1 MNKLKQCLSLFL
13 SIAIL
18 LTVAFSTT
26 VYAVNNFEISLTESV
41 GAPAEEVSLNIV
53 LKGNPGFNALNIA
66 LSYNDEYFQ
75 LKNIENKVS
84 SLYMS
89 KGSSIVWDGAE
100 NHAEDGVLATVTFA
114 IADNAPAG
122 EYEIKLI
129 FWGASNEDFEEVSA
143 NAISG
148 KITVTCPHANTTNVP
163 EDPADCD
170 EGGYTAG
177 VWCNDCE
184 TYIGGHEPIS
194 ATGNHTDAD
203 GKWESDEVNHFRTC
217 DCGHIF
223 DTDTHSGGTA
233 SCKEKAKCSVCGTEY
248 GQLNAANHAGGT
260 TTVNASEP
268 NHKTQQAGYTGDTK
282 CLGCGEIIAYGQPIE
297 PGAHTPADVWSN
309 DETHHWKECNVV
321 GCGVVIDGSKATH
334 TSTGTNVATCQK
346 QAVCD
351 VCGVSYGTVASHN
364 YTAEEKKQ
372 DALKTAGNCR
382 DHAVYYYS
390 CSVCGL
396 VENDDSHTFLG
407 DKVATSHIGGT
418 TVVNASEANHKTQTN
433 GYTGDTKCLGCNEII
448 AYGQAIPA
456 GAHTPASNWTTD
468 GTYHWKV
475 CTVADCGIV
484 TEGTKAAHTATG
496 TNVATCKTQAI
507 CDVCETAHGSL
518 NASNHAGGTTIVNA
532 AESDHKTQTAG
543 YTGDTKCLGCGEIIN
558 YGQPIEPGAHTPAD
572 IWSNDETHHWKECN
586 VVGCGVV
593 IDGSKATHTSTG
605 ANVATCQ
612 KQAVCDVCGVS
623 YGSVAEHNYTAEDK
637 KQTALKTEGNCRDNA
652 VYYYSCSVCGLVE
665 NNDNHTFLGDKVAT
679 THVGGTTTVNAS
691 VADHKTQTNGY
702 TGDTKCLGCNE
713 IIAYGQAIPAGAHNP
728 AIAWTTDETHHWKE
742 CTVVGCGVVIDGS
755 KAAHASTGANVAT
768 CQKQAVCDICGVSYG
783 AVADHDFANTLSK
796 DASGHWYACQTAGC
810 TGKDGFAQHTPDH
823 DGGATEDYAI
833 KCTVCL
839 YEIEAQLGHTHVF
852 NKEVVDI
859 RYEASK
865 ASCSAAATYYFS
877 CKCGEKG
884 TATFSYGEP
893 NEHTEGISWKSDE
906 THHWKECSIV
916 GCGVVIDGSKAA
928 HTSTGAN
935 VATCQ
940 KQAICDICDVS
951 YGTVADHDFADT
963 LSKDATGHWY
973 ACQTTGCTEK
983 NGFVQHTPD
992 HDGGATEEYPIKCT
1006 VCQYEIEAQ
1015 LGHTHVFDKEVAE
1028 DQYLAGKA
1036 NCTDP
1041 AKYYKSCKCG
1051 EKGTETFTSGEKLG
1065 HTEGTAWE
1073 KDATGH
1079 WHTCTVAGCGVM
1091 IDTSKAEHT
1100 PDREAATETDPIK
1113 CSVCGYEIAPVM
1125 THTHMHSSEWKSDK
1139 DNHWNECVCGDK
1151 ANTAAHK
1158 DENTDGKCD
1167 TCEYV
1172 VSVPDNDNPQTGDNS
1187 MISLWIILLCISGL
1201 GIVVTTVCRK
1211 KRMF

>member
-18 LTVAFSTT
+18 LTVAFSTM

-41 GAPAEEVSLNIV
+41 GALAEEVSLNIV

-75 LKNIENKVS
+75 LMNIENKVS

-163 EDPADCD
+163 EDPADCN

-184 TYIGGHEPIS
+184 TYISGHEPIP

-203 GKWESDEVNHFRTC
+203 GQWESDEVNHFRTC
-217 DCGHIF
+217 ACSHIF
-223 DTDTHSGGTA
+223 DTATHNGGTA
-233 SCKEKAKCSVCGTEY
+233 TCKEKAKCSVCGAQY

-297 PGAHTPADVWSN
+297 PGAHIPADV
-309 DETHHWKECNVV
+309 
-321 GCGVVIDGSKATH
+321 
-334 TSTGTNVATCQK
+334 
-346 QAVCD
+346 
-351 VCGVSYGTVASHN
+351 
-364 YTAEEKKQ
+364 
-372 DALKTAGNCR
+372 
-382 DHAVYYYS
+382 
-390 CSVCGL
+390 
-396 VENDDSHTFLG
+396 
-407 DKVATSHIGGT
+407 
-418 TVVNASEANHKTQTN
+418 
-433 GYTGDTKCLGCNEII
+433 
-448 AYGQAIPA
+448 
-456 GAHTPASNWTTD
+456 
-468 GTYHWKV
+468 
-475 CTVADCGIV
+475 
-484 TEGTKAAHTATG
+484 
-496 TNVATCKTQAI
+496 
-507 CDVCETAHGSL
+507 
-518 NASNHAGGTTIVNA
+518 
-532 AESDHKTQTAG
+532 
-543 YTGDTKCLGCGEIIN
+543 
-558 YGQPIEPGAHTPAD
+558 
-572 IWSNDETHHWKECN
+572 WSNDETHHWKECN

-637 KQTALKTEGNCRDNA
+637 KQTALKTEGNCRDHS

-665 NNDNHTFLGDKVAT
+665 NDDNHTFLGDKVAAS
-679 THVGGTTTVNAS
+679 HIGGTTVINAS
-691 VADHKTQTNGY
+691 EADHKTQTDGY
-702 TGDTKCLGCNE
+702 TGDTKCLGCGV
-713 IIAYGQAIPAGAHNP
+713 ITAYGQAISAGAHNP
-728 AIAWTTDETHHWKE
+728 ANAWTTDGTHHWKE

-783 AVADHDFANTLSK
+783 NVAEHDFANTLSK
-796 DASGHWYACQTAGC
+796 DASGHWYACQT
-810 TGKDGFAQHTPDH
+810 
-823 DGGATEDYAI
+823 
-833 KCTVCL
+833 
-839 YEIEAQLGHTHVF
+839 
-852 NKEVVDI
+852 
-859 RYEASK
+859 
-865 ASCSAAATYYFS
+865 
-877 CKCGEKG
+877 
-884 TATFSYGEP
+884 
-893 NEHTEGISWKSDE
+893 
-906 THHWKECSIV
+906 
-916 GCGVVIDGSKAA
+916 
-928 HTSTGAN
+928 
-935 VATCQ
+935 
-940 KQAICDICDVS
+940 
-951 YGTVADHDFADT
+951 
-963 LSKDATGHWY
+963 
-973 ACQTTGCTEK
+973 TGCTEK
-983 NGFVQHTPD
+983 DGFAPHTPD

-1015 LGHTHVFDKEVAE
+1015 LGHTHVFNKEVVDTRYEASKSSCSAAATYYYSCKCGEKGTTTFSYGEPNEHTEGTFWKSDETHHWKECSVVGCGVVIDGSKAAHTSTGANVATCQKQAVCDICGVSYGTVADHNFATTLSIDATGHWYDCKTTGCTEKNEFAQHTPDHNGGATEEYAVKCSICLFEIEAQLGHTHVFDKEIAE
-1028 DQYLAGKA
+1028 DQYLASKA
-1036 NCTDP
+1036 SCTDP

-1079 WHTCTVAGCGVM
+1079 WHTCTVAGCGVI

-1100 PDREAATETDPIK
+1100 PDREAATETDSIK
-1113 CSVCGYEIAPVM
+1113 CSVCGYEIAPVL
-1125 THTHMHSSEWKSDK
+1125 THTHAHSSEWKSDK
-1139 DNHWNECVCGDK
+1139 DNHWNECACGDK
-1151 ANTAAHK
+1151 ANTAAHT

-1172 VSVPDNDNPQTGDNS
+1172 VSVPDNDNPLTGDNS
-1187 MISLWIILLCISGL
+1187 MISLWIILLCVSGL
-1201 GIVVTTVCRK
+1201 VIVVITVFRK

>member
-1 MNKLKQCLSLFL
+1 MKRLF
-13 SIAIL
+13 AL
-18 LTVAFSTT
+18 LICFALLLPLCTNTT
-26 VYAVNNFEISLTESV
+26 MVFASGTPEIVCESV
-41 GAPAEEVSLNIV
+41 TSEAGKQITVTVSVVN
-53 LKGNPGFNALNIA
+53 NPGFSYLEMTPTYSDELTFVKVKNGELISDFTKGKQYVWIA
-66 LSYNDEYFQ
+66 DED
-75 LKNIENKVS
+75 VT
-84 SLYMS
+84 
-89 KGSSIVWDGAE
+89 
-100 NHAEDGVLATVTFA
+100 EDGLLLTFTFDIAATVPT
-114 IADNAPAG
+114 G
-122 EYEIKLI
+122 EYSVG
-129 FWGASNEDFEEVSA
+129 FVVRMCGNYDEEPVSFTVR
-143 NAISG
+143 NAV
-148 KITVTCPHANTTNVP
+148 ITVTCPHTDTKNVP
-163 EDPADCD
+163 EVPADCD

-184 TYIGGHEPIS
+184 TYISGHEPIP

-203 GKWESDEVNHFRTC
+203 GQWESNEVNHFRTC
-217 DCGHIF
+217 ACGHFF
-223 DTDTHSGGTA
+223 DTAAHGGGTA
-233 SCKEKAKCSVCGTEY
+233 TCKEKAQCSVCGTEY
-248 GQLNAANHAGGT
+248 GQLNAANHSGGT

-334 TSTGTNVATCQK
+334 TSTGANVATCQK

-396 VENDDSHTFLG
+396 VESDDSHTFLG
-407 DKVATSHIGGT
+407 DKVTTTHVGGT
-418 TVVNASEANHKTQTN
+418 TTVNASVADHKTQTN

-475 CTVADCGIV
+475 CTVANCGIV
-484 TEGTKAAHTATG
+484 INSTKAEHVATG
-496 TNVATCKTQAI
+496 VNIATCKTQAI
-507 CDVCETAHGSL
+507 CDVCGTAHGAL
-518 NASNHAGGTTIVNA
+518 NAENHTGGTTIVNA
-532 AESDHKTQTAG
+532 SEPNHKAQTDG

-593 IDGSKATHTSTG
+593 IDVSKAPHTSDKPE
-605 ANVATCQ
+605 NKATCQ
-612 KQAVCDVCGVS
+612 KKAVCDVCGVS
-623 YGSVAEHNYTAEDK
+623 YGAVADHDYSAADK
-637 KQTALKTEGNCRDNA
+637 KEGALKAEGNCRDNA
-652 VYYYSCSVCGLVE
+652 AYYYSCSVCGLVE
-665 NNDNHTFLGDKVAT
+665 NNDNHTFLGDKVASS
-679 THVGGTTTVNAS
+679 HIGGTTIVNAS
-691 VADHKTQTNGY
+691 EADHKTQVDGY
-702 TGDTKCLGCNE
+702 TGDTKCLGCGE
-713 IIAYGQAIPAGAHNP
+713 ITAYGQAIPAGAHAP
-728 AIAWTTDETHHWKE
+728 ASNWSTNGTHHWKE

-755 KAAHASTGANVAT
+755 KAAHVSTGANVAT
-768 CQKQAVCDICGVSYG
+768 CQKQAVCDVCGVSYG
-783 AVADHDFANTLSK
+783 TVASHDFDTTLSK
-796 DASGHWYACQTAGC
+796 DATGHWYACQTTGC
-810 TGKDGFAQHTPDH
+810 TEKDGFAQHTPDH
-823 DGGATEDYAI
+823 DGHATEDYAI
-833 KCTVCL
+833 KCTVCQ

-852 NKEVVDI
+852 NKEVVDT

-983 NGFVQHTPD
+983 NGFAQHTPD
-992 HDGGATEEYPIKCT
+992 HNGGATEEYAVKCSI
-1006 VCQYEIEAQ
+1006 CLFEIEAQ
-1015 LGHTHVFDKEVAE
+1015 LGHTHVFDKEIAE
-1028 DQYLAGKA
+1028 NQYLASKA
-1036 NCTDP
+1036 SCTDP

-1051 EKGTETFTSGEKLG
+1051 EKGTETFTSGEMLG

-1079 WHTCTVAGCGVM
+1079 WHTCIVAGCGVI

-1113 CSVCGYEIAPVM
+1113 CSVCGYEIVPVL
-1125 THTHMHSSEWKSDK
+1125 THTHAHSSEWKSDK
-1139 DNHWNECVCGDK
+1139 DNHWNECACGDK
-1151 ANTAAHK
+1151 ANTAAHM

-1187 MISLWIILLCISGL
+1187 MISLWIILLCVSGL

-1211 KRMF
+1211 KKMF